1 MLMQQMI
8 QEAGNDDFK
17 SPVFLNLDLQ
27 LFYTVKIKSTVHS
40 HHLERN
46 FGRLSNVITLQLYY

>member
-1 MLMQQMI
+1 MLIQQII
-8 QEAGNDDFK
+8 QKAGSYDFK

-27 LFYTVKIKSTVHS
+27 LFYIVKIKSTAYS

-46 FGRLSNVITLQLYY
+46 FGRLFSVITLQLY